1 MKSAF
6 LRFYEELN
14 DFLPK
19 EKKKTSFSCTFSGN
33 PSVKD
38 LIESHGVPHV
48 EVDLILVNGKP
59 VTFSYKVNDE
69 DNISVYPVF
78 ESLDIT
84 GVTHLRQKPLRNVKF
99 ILDEHLGKLARYLR
113 LCGFDTLISKEFT
126 DNEIVRIS
134 VSEKRIILTRD
145 KQLLKNRLVTHGCWI
160 RSVHT
165 DEQIIDVFR
174 RFDLKNMVRPFSRCL
189 ECNSLLID
197 VSKDDI
203 QERLL
208 PGTRKYFEN
217 FRKCPGCDR
226 IYWEGSHF
234 QRMKTYIDQMINS
247 VNDEM

>member
-38 LIESHGVPHV
+38 LIESLGIPHV

-69 DNISVYPVF
+69 DIISVYPVF

>member
-38 LIESHGVPHV
+38 LIESLGVPHV

-69 DNISVYPVF
+69 DIISVYPVF

>member
-38 LIESHGVPHV
+38 LIESLGVPHV

-160 RSVHT
+160 RSVHA

-234 QRMKTYIDQMINS
+234 ERMSNYINQIIKTL
-247 VNDEM
+247 

>member
-1 MKSAF
+1 MSIAQV
-6 LRFYEELN
+6 RFYEELN

-19 EKKKTSFSCTFSGN
+19 EKKKTSFTCTFSGN

-38 LIESHGVPHV
+38 LIESLGIPHV
-48 EVDLILVNGKP
+48 EVDLILVNGNP
-59 VTFSYKVNDE
+59 VTFTYKVHNE

-84 GVTHLRQKPLRNVKF
+84 GVTHLRQKPLRDIKF
-99 ILDEHLGKLARYLR
+99 ILDEHLGKLARYIR

-165 DEQIIDVFR
+165 DEQIIEVFR
-174 RFDLKNMVRPFSRCL
+174 RFDLKNMIIPFSRCL

-197 VSKDDI
+197 VSKDEI
-203 QERLL
+203 QDRLL
-208 PGTRKYFEN
+208 PGTRKYYEN
-217 FRKCPGCDR
+217 FKKCPGCDR

-234 QRMKTYIDQMINS
+234 ERMKKMLGKLI
-247 VNDEM
+247 EMPL

>member
-1 MKSAF
+1 
-6 LRFYEELN
+6 
-14 DFLPK
+14 
-19 EKKKTSFSCTFSGN
+19 
-33 PSVKD
+33 
-38 LIESHGVPHV
+38 
-48 EVDLILVNGKP
+48 
-59 VTFSYKVNDE
+59 
-69 DNISVYPVF
+69 
-78 ESLDIT
+78 
-84 GVTHLRQKPLRNVKF
+84 VTHLRQKPLRNVKF

-165 DEQIIDVFR
+165 DEQIIEVFR

-234 QRMKTYIDQMINS
+234 QRMKTCIDQLINS

>member
-38 LIESHGVPHV
+38 LIESLGVPHV

>member
-1 MKSAF
+1 MKRMNSA
-6 LRFYEELN
+6 LIRFYEELN

-38 LIESHGVPHV
+38 LIESLGIPHV
-48 EVDLILVNGKP
+48 EVDLILVNGNP
-59 VTFSYKVNDE
+59 VTFSYKVRNK

-84 GVTHLRQKPLRNVKF
+84 GVTHLRQKPLRDSKF
-99 ILDEHLGKLARYLR
+99 VLDEHLGKLARYLR

-160 RSVHT
+160 RSVYT
-165 DEQIIDVFR
+165 DEQIIEVFR
-174 RFDLKNMVRPFSRCL
+174 RFDLKNMVKPFSRCL

-203 QERLL
+203 QDRLL
-208 PGTRKYFEN
+208 PGTRKYYEN
-217 FRKCPGCDR
+217 FKKCPGCDR

-234 QRMKTYIDQMINS
+234 ERMKKMLGKLI
-247 VNDEM
+247 EMPL